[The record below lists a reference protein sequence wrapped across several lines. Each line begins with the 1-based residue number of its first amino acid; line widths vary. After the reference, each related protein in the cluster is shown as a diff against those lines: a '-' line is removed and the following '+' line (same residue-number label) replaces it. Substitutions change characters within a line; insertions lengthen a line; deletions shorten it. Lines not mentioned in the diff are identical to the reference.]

1 MSFLQAGAL
10 FVLTVVCF
18 VGAKHIV
25 SSRGLSDVGN
35 IYQYLP
41 QELDIKQESYLGS
54 VPKGEFGV
62 DDNLWQNDG
71 LRDAHHQTV
80 IELNPLIAALLLG
93 TSLGLPQKSYT
104 SNHPGVVPIN
114 PYVALILSNYGRYVP
129 IPRLARGVY
138 GYTATNGYLNN
149 LPVGASYKV
158 YEDK

>member
-1 MSFLQAGAL
+1 MRN
-10 FVLTVVCF
+10 
-18 VGAKHIV
+18 V
-25 SSRGLSDVGN
+25 S
-35 IYQYLP
+35 
-41 QELDIKQESYLGS
+41 
-54 VPKGEFGV
+54 
-62 DDNLWQNDG
+62 DNLWQNDG

-138 GYTATNGYLNN
+138 GYAATNGYLNN